1 MKLTI
6 SNWAGKLFCLFVIT
20 DISFIILH
28 IVYLA
33 SNFSISDAFS
43 IEKDRGYAEIFQYLK
58 TYWSALL
65 LVYCAFQ
72 RRSLHYLSWALLFF
86 YLLLDDAVRIHEKLG
101 FMMSR
106 QLKIPD
112 MFNLRGGDFGEIA
125 ISASAA
131 LLLLGMIGIAYRF
144 GDRLFRQFSKYFIAM
159 LFALAFFGIVV
170 DLLHTAV
177 QGSALQPFL
186 ELLEDGGEMIVISIM
201 ACCALILS
209 ERLQASHQELGSSE
223 LSMAASISRTPEV

>member
-1 MKLTI
+1 LKLTI

-86 YLLLDDAVRIHEKLG
+86 YL
-101 FMMSR
+101 

-209 ERLQASHQELGSSE
+209 ERLQASHQELGNSE